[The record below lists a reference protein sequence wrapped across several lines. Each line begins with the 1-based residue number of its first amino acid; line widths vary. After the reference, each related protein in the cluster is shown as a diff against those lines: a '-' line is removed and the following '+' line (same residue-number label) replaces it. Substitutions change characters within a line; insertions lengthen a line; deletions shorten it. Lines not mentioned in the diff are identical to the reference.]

1 MASEQ
6 IVSIEEV
13 YEYYNKNRINDFP
26 KTSNGYPNMKY
37 KKNRDIKDMLL
48 KMKIKTEEKL
58 NKQQENIITFCSS
71 FVSGNKQECMIC
83 CEKIGNA
90 AFLEC
95 GHTFCLSCMVKHCRE
110 NNNCPCCRYEFTTKP
125 KKIQKIPSDTVA
137 QILYNNINTIIPN
150 RGLNFSHEQLPIR
163 GNEIH
168 RTPTSLETFI
178 SKCVT
183 EAMYIQAN
191 NPIST
196 DESIEMISELETTLL
211 NEFVHVSLDFGN
223 SIIKWYD
230 V

>member
-1 MASEQ
+1 MASEP

-13 YEYYNKNRINDFP
+13 YEYYKKNGIKDFP

-37 KKNRDIKDMLL
+37 KKNRDIKEMLI
-48 KMKIKTEEKL
+48 KMKIKSEEKL
-58 NKQQENIITFCSS
+58 NKQQENIRT

-83 CEKIGNA
+83 YEKIGNA

-95 GHTFCLSCMVKHCRE
+95 GHTFCLSCIVKHCRE

-125 KKIQKIPSDTVA
+125 KKIEKIPSDTLA
-137 QILYNNINTIIPN
+137 QILYNNINTAIPN
-150 RGLNFSHEQLPIR
+150 RGLNFSNEQLPMR

-168 RTPTSLETFI
+168 RTPTSLETFV
-178 SKCVT
+178 SQCVT

-191 NPIST
+191 NPLST
-196 DESIEMISELETTLL
+196 DESIEMIRELETTII
-211 NEFVHVSLDFGN
+211 NEIVHVSLDVGN
-223 SIIKWYD
+223 SIIQWYD